1 MARPVHRA
9 TVHTHATKDSASRA
23 GDEFGVAG
31 QKDVRTTMSNRARN
45 DDDMSDASATP
56 DSGGVIGGP
65 DGTME
70 NAADRG
76 ERSGGTMNVGGG
88 LTARER
94 GLARSDALAA
104 SASGAASGA
113 SSDPNTDSS
122 HGIGGSVS
130 YQPDPG
136 TGAPTAQHDASTTST
151 SSTDQRGVAASG
163 DPNQNLGKDWTGETA
178 SDADARDNPSQ
189 RGGQTATEATDA
201 F

>member
-1 MARPVHRA
+1 
-9 TVHTHATKDSASRA
+9 
-23 GDEFGVAG
+23 
-31 QKDVRTTMSNRARN
+31 MSNRARN
-45 DDDMSDASATP
+45 DDDVSDASATP
-56 DSGGVIGGP
+56 DSGGAIGGL

-76 ERSGGTMNVGGG
+76 EQSGDTMNVGGG

-104 SASGAASGA
+104 SAGGTASGA
-113 SSDPNTDSS
+113 SSDPNAGSS

-130 YQPDPG
+130 YQPNPS
-136 TGAPTAQHDASTTST
+136 TGAPTARHDTSNSST
-151 SSTDQRGVAASG
+151 SSADGRGAASG

-178 SDADARDNPSQ
+178 PDAAARENPPQ
-189 RGGQTATEATDA
+189 RPGQTGAEANDA